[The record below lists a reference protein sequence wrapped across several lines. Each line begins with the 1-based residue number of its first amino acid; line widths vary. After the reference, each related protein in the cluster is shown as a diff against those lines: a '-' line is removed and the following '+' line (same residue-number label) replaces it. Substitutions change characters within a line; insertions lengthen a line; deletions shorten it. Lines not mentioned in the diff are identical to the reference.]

1 MNEVL
6 VTVGGLL
13 FSVSGGGFVVVK
25 FFLRDE
31 GEVAS
36 DLRVKHG
43 WERPQALNRVRW
55 WRRGLELG
63 FVLLFVAAILVTMLG
78 LFWFAIEK

>member
-31 GEVAS
+31 GEA
-36 DLRVKHG
+36 G
-43 WERPQALNRVRW
+43 
-55 WRRGLELG
+55 
-63 FVLLFVAAILVTMLG
+63 
-78 LFWFAIEK
+78 